1 MFIYLNWSSQEHNT
15 FLSSFCLVVPIAGT
29 SWSLLDEMGPSG
41 TGSLGGVEMR
51 KKSYRYFSLKIV
63 IATAKTRSKSQG
75 RATVISYCHIASWR
89 HSHTPTNR
97 HCNLKVYY
105 MSYFAFCFV
114 HIYNY
119 TSVKL
124 EKCTI

>member
-1 MFIYLNWSSQEHNT
+1 MFIHLNWSSQEHNT
-15 FLSSFCLVVPIAGT
+15 FLSSFCSVEPIAGA

-51 KKSYRYFSLKIV
+51 KTSDTHSSLKIV
-63 IATAKTRSKSQG
+63 NATAKNRSKPQG
-75 RATVISYCHIASWR
+75 RATVMSYCHIASWR
-89 HSHTPTNR
+89 QCHTPTTR

-105 MSYFAFCFV
+105 MSYLAFCFV
-114 HIYNY
+114 HIYEN